1 MSTPSTFHAGFGSR
15 LKNSQDLI
23 QTIKALLLYN
33 PIVDAIKIAIYEPF
47 VSSVAA
53 AMEPYNTAF
62 KNFKQQENLTED
74 VFLLIVA
81 ITRKVR
87 EALLEIYLDSKE
99 YHDYNELLDVITAD
113 NVSKNSYKRHHQP
126 KETSPEAGTNPPD
139 EDEDFF
145 SVSQADRGSR
155 LAKYTALYD
164 HLKTDPNYT
173 PNEDNIKLAALLSL
187 KEKAG
192 TELKALANLH
202 ILYINQLGIIHPLFD
217 GPDSL
222 HERAERAK
230 MHIKRVY
237 GIDSAEYKSLT
248 GKSY

>member
-113 NVSKNSYKRHHQP
+113 QKKHLRKPVQILRMKMKISSL
-126 KETSPEAGTNPPD
+126 
-139 EDEDFF
+139 FL
-145 SVSQADRGSR
+145 R
-155 LAKYTALYD
+155 LIEVHALQSTLLFTTI
-164 HLKTDPNYT
+164 LKQTQIT
-173 PNEDNIKLAALLSL
+173 LQTKTILS
-187 KEKAG
+187 
-192 TELKALANLH
+192 
-202 ILYINQLGIIHPLFD
+202 
-217 GPDSL
+217 
-222 HERAERAK
+222 
-230 MHIKRVY
+230 
-237 GIDSAEYKSLT
+237 
-248 GKSY
+248 